1 MAEPNVIRFPG
12 AAQVPGALVR
22 FSDVSVRRGG
32 ALVLHAA
39 SFDLRAGGI
48 TTLLGANGAGKS
60 LCLKLAAGL
69 IPADLGQVERTLPLS
84 KIAYVPQRAVVLRRS
99 VQANLSHALRLTSLN
114 RRARAERLEL
124 LLSLGRLT
132 AAARQPAHSLSGGEI
147 QRLTLVRALANR
159 PSVLLL
165 DEPSASLDPGSTAR
179 LEALMREISQEGTK
193 LVLVT
198 HDVGQARRVADDVVF
213 LARGQVA
220 EIAPAKP
227 FFDGPRS
234 AAAQAFLTGRLLT

>member
-1 MAEPNVIRFPG
+1 MAEPNVIHFPA
-12 AAQVPGALVR
+12 AAQAPDSLVR
-22 FSDVSVRRGG
+22 FAEVCVRRGG
-32 ALVLHAA
+32 SLVLDAA

-60 LCLKLAAGL
+60 LCLRLAAGL
-69 IPADLGQVERTLPLS
+69 IQPELGEVQRNLPLA

-99 VQANLSHALRLTSLN
+99 VQANLSHALRLTALT
-114 RRARAERLEL
+114 RRARAERLDML
-124 LLSLGRLT
+124 LTLGRLT
-132 AAARQPAHSLSGGEI
+132 EAARQPAHSLSGGEI
-147 QRLTLVRALANR
+147 QRLTLVRALANT

-179 LEALMREISQEGTK
+179 LEALMTEISGSGTK

-198 HDVGQARRVADDVVF
+198 HDVGQARRVAADVVF

-220 EIAPAKP
+220 EIAPARA
-227 FFDGPRS
+227 FFEGPRS
-234 AAAQAFLTGRLLT
+234 ASARAFLEGRLLP